1 MGRACLRSNP
11 DSRPSAEDI
20 LGCEQVA
27 QVRRQR
33 EIDSLYVSSDGWW
46 LTVDTPN

>member
-1 MGRACLRSNP
+1 MKLRVANSDCRACLRSNP

-27 QVRRQR
+27 AVRRQR
-33 EIDSLYVSSDGWW
+33 EIDSLY
-46 LTVDTPN
+46 TPIRLY